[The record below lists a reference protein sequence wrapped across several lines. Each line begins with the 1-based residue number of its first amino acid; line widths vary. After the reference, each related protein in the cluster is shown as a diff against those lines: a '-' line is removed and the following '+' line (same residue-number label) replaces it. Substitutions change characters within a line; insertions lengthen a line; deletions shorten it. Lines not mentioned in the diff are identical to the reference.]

1 MTIRELKKNI
11 KQCINVLETRKNE
24 LLNIE
29 DLTPR
34 ICGELTIIETQMA
47 VYKDIIKEM
56 EM

>member
-29 DLTPR
+29 NPTNR
-34 ICGELTIIETQMA
+34 IYCEFTIIEIEMA
-47 VYKDIIKEM
+47 VYKDILKEM